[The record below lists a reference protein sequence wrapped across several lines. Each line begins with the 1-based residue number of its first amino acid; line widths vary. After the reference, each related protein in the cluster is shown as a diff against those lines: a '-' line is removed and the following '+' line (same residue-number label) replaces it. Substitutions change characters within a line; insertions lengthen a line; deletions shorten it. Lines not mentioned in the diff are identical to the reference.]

1 MIWKI
6 FEATILFSKFLVYQN
21 VLAYSLGICEMVLAD
36 VNLQQFVAYMFG
48 SYPGKEL
55 NVVALLMYMSII
67 NCKYVN
73 IPIKVSVLPV
83 IHIYHCT
90 MMLMIGKNRK

>member
-1 MIWKI
+1 
-6 FEATILFSKFLVYQN
+6 
-21 VLAYSLGICEMVLAD
+21 
-36 VNLQQFVAYMFG
+36 MFG

-90 MMLMIGKNRK
+90 MVLMIGKNRK